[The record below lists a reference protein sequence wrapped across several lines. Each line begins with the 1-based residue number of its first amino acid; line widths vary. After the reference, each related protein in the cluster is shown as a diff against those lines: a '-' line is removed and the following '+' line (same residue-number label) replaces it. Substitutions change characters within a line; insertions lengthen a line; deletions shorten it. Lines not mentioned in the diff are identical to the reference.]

1 MKQVIISILIVVL
14 VAGGLVSMASGAG
27 QGNPLNTVNQ
37 GIEFIRGSLEGTGQ
51 TVPAQ
56 LSATAIPPVSAEG
69 VLQANEELPQDDW
82 VGPTEWYV
90 PWGDGYCD
98 GTATEPH
105 PILTKLAEQF
115 GVTYDELLGWYCQGW
130 GSGQIA
136 IAYMVSQKT
145 GVPVADLFAMRE
157 SGMSWRQ
164 ILAELGYDLGDF
176 NPPVWTDPAPYC
188 DGTATEP
195 HPGVTWISDFFG
207 VPYEEILG
215 WLCNGW
221 SLQEISL
228 AYKVSQETGVPVAD
242 LFAMREAGKSWEEI
256 LVELGLLP
264 EDFLDKPMFL
274 PGQRICMD
282 ETQHP
287 LATRLA
293 EKLGV
298 SLDEIK
304 EMFCNGYGFGEI
316 EQVYAIAQQMGV
328 PVSEILALRESGLG
342 WGEIRDHFGLNGN
355 QYKLD
360 KPGKP
365 DKQERPELPPK
376 SERPARPLLPGR
388 GR

>member
-1 MKQVIISILIVVL
+1 MKRFVISILIVVL
-14 VAGGLVSMASGAG
+14 VAGGLVSVASGAG
-27 QGNPLNTVNQ
+27 QGNPLSSVNQ
-37 GIEFIRGSLEGTGQ
+37 GIDFIRGSLEEAGQ
-51 TVPAQ
+51 AVPAVQ
-56 LSATAIPPVSAEG
+56 RVTVIQPVAAEG
-69 VLQANEELPQDDW
+69 VLQADEDLPQDEW

-115 GVTYDELLGWYCQGW
+115 GVTYDELLGWYCQGF

-136 IAYMVSQKT
+136 LAYMISQKT
-145 GVPVADLFAMRE
+145 GVPVADIFAMRE
-157 SGMSWRQ
+157 SGM
-164 ILAELGYDLGDF
+164 
-176 NPPVWTDPAPYC
+176 
-188 DGTATEP
+188 
-195 HPGVTWISDFFG
+195 
-207 VPYEEILG
+207 
-215 WLCNGW
+215 
-221 SLQEISL
+221 
-228 AYKVSQETGVPVAD
+228 
-242 LFAMREAGKSWEEI
+242 SWEEI

-264 EDFLDKPMFL
+264 EDFLGNPMVL

-304 EMFCNGYGFGEI
+304 DMFCSGYGFGEI

-328 PVSEILALRESGLG
+328 PVSEIIALRQNGLG
-342 WGEIRDHFGLNGN
+342 WGEIRDQFGLNGN

-365 DKQERPELPPK
+365 DKQENPELPTK
-376 SERPARPLLPGR
+376 SERPVLPLVPRR